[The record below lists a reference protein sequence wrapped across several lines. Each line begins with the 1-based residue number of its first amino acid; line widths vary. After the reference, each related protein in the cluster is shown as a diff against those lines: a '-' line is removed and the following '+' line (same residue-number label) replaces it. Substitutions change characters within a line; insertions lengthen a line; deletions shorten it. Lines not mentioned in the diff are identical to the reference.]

1 MLNSTGVKH
10 RICSTMEQSDTNEIV
25 AELMMRLYK
34 IIESC
39 DATNPARMKHSLL
52 VALRMEIED
61 LPESALSRKS
71 RRAVFSGVLPDP
83 ARKPVSAARPA
94 LTGSAEVHAAGASEQ
109 YPNIEGPKPAQTV
122 PHRPKSSFSN
132 QNAVKQLH

>member
-1 MLNSTGVKH
+1 
-10 RICSTMEQSDTNEIV
+10 MEQSDTNEII

-34 IIESC
+34 IIESS

-71 RRAVFSGVLPDP
+71 RRAVFSN
-83 ARKPVSAARPA
+83 VSRDV
-94 LTGSAEVHAAGASEQ
+94 GSQMA
-109 YPNIEGPKPAQTV
+109 P
-122 PHRPKSSFSN
+122 
-132 QNAVKQLH
+132 